1 MKYNRVTTF
10 LLTMLI
16 VTGSWMLHHSVLAGE
31 FVIRNATSKL
41 VGDVFVISA
50 EIDYQFSEVALEA
63 LENGVP
69 LLVDVHVQVRRQ
81 GAWIW
86 EKDIVDRHFQKQIR
100 YLPLSAT
107 YEVITQSGS
116 KKTQFISRDAA
127 LSALGSIDEY
137 PVVKASQLKENETY
151 EMEIKT
157 VLDIEALPVPL
168 RPKAYMSPEWKL
180 SSEWSQWLLKP

>member
-1 MKYNRVTTF
+1 M
-10 LLTMLI
+10 LLALA
-16 VTGSWMLHHSVLAGE
+16 GSWLLHFSAFASE
-31 FVIRNATSKL
+31 FVIRDASSKL
-41 VGDVFVISA
+41 IGDVFVISA
-50 EIDYQFSEVALEA
+50 DIDYQFSEVALEA

-100 YLPLSAT
+100 YLPLSST
-107 YEVITQSGS
+107 YEVITQSGV
-116 KKTQFISRDAA
+116 KKTQFISRQAA
-127 LSALGSIDEY
+127 LSALGVIDEY
-137 PVVKASQLKENETY
+137 PVVKASELDQGQTY

-168 RPKAYMSPEWKL
+168 RPKAYMSPDWKL

>member
-1 MKYNRVTTF
+1 MKSNRIKTF
-10 LLTMLI
+10 LLAGLI
-16 VTGSWMLHHSVLAGE
+16 VVSGWMLQFSVFASE
-31 FVIRNATSKL
+31 FVIRDASSKL
-41 VGDVFVISA
+41 MGDNFVISA
-50 EIDYQFSEVALEA
+50 DIDYQFSEVALEA

-69 LLVDVHVQVRRQ
+69 LLVDVHVQVRRK

-86 EKDIVDRHFQKQIR
+86 EKDVVDRHFQKQIR

-107 YEVITQSGS
+107 YQVITQSGS
-116 KKTQFISRDAA
+116 KKTQFISRQAA

-137 PVVKASQLKENETY
+137 PVVKASDLEKDETY

-157 VLDIEALPVPL
+157 ELDIEALPVPL
-168 RPKAYMSPEWKL
+168 RPKAYMSPDWKL